1 MQTEND
7 DGGNISETAD
17 TKLFTKLLKIQVYS
31 KTNNK
36 ILISYKL
43 INIV

>member
-7 DGGNISETAD
+7 NGANISETAH

-36 ILISYKL
+36 ILVSYKL